1 MGRVKTYEAIIKGEN
16 IPEPGVPESF
26 KVLLKEMQ
34 SLGLDVQV
42 LRDDGTEV
50 EMTENIDYG
59 DTELRAMLE
68 GDRRFGSDE
77 SLGAYGYQEQEF
89 KNNELVAVE
98 EEAESAEEDE
108 YTMDDDVFLS
118 DEADD
123 FADDSEE
130 E

>member
-1 MGRVKTYEAIIKGEN
+1 MTVKSDDVVGRVKTYEAIIKGEN

-50 EMTENIDYG
+50 EMNENIDYG

-68 GDRRFGSDE
+68 GERRFRRRNPMR
-77 SLGAYGYQEQEF
+77 SLAIRSR
-89 KNNELVAVE
+89 NSRIA
-98 EEAESAEEDE
+98 SW
-108 YTMDDDVFLS
+108 
-118 DEADD
+118 
-123 FADDSEE
+123 
-130 E
+130 